1 MRLALAALALLLA
14 GCDDIHH
21 MLATHPRPHPHRVHA
36 RPPAEAA
43 APVEP
48 ETHEQL
54 VARKRT
60 EADAR
65 RRDWC
70 DAHPGLTV
78 RTGCESRR

>member
-1 MRLALAALALLLA
+1 MRLALAALAPLLLA
-14 GCDDIHH
+14 GCDDIHR
-21 MLATHPRPHPHRVHA
+21 MLHPPRPHRVHA

-54 VARKRT
+54 VARKRA
-60 EADAR
+60 EADAH